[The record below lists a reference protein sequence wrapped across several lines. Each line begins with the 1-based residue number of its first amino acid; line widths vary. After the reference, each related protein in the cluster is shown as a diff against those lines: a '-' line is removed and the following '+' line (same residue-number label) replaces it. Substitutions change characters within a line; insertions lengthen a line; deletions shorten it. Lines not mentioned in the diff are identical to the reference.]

1 MWSGRERLR
10 SSKSLKKQENEMRLT
25 AIFELSAKS
34 KQELHGLHRTV
45 FNKLANPKL
54 PKSQRQI
61 AMALLANINAELGR
75 RF

>member
-1 MWSGRERLR
+1 
-10 SSKSLKKQENEMRLT
+10 MRLT